1 MTKQGKYLTAFQ
13 RKLLEKKL
21 QTEDLRSEYQRRI
34 KIMLL
39 ADSGLSKTEISE
51 VVKCSIGTARYWSA
65 QAKAG
70 QAHKWQDCP
79 RGRPKIANAECL
91 ALLQKLAKNSP
102 REYGYPFQ
110 RWTGQWLS
118 THLNKEL
125 GIKLS
130 SRHVCR
136 LLKQMG
142 LSTRARSTT
151 RTSDTVNAESRLTL
165 RELSVT
171 SAPASS
177 AKCQLDF
184 LN

>member
-1 MTKQGKYLTAFQ
+1 MVKPGKYLTPFQ
-13 RKLLEKKL
+13 RKLLEKNL
-21 QTEDLRSEYQRRI
+21 ETEDLRSEYRRRI

-39 ADSGLSKTEISE
+39 ADSGLNRTEIRE
-51 VVKCSIGTARYWSA
+51 IVECSRETARYWSE

-70 QAHKWQDCP
+70 QVHKWQDCP

-91 ALLQKLAKNSP
+91 ALLEQLAKSSP
-102 REYGYPFQ
+102 REHGYPFR

-118 THLNKEL
+118 KHLNKEL

-130 SRHVCR
+130 SRHIHR

-142 LSTRARSTT
+142 LSTREKATAKIP
-151 RTSDTVNAESRLTL
+151 DIDAESRLTL
-165 RELSVT
+165 RELSAA
-171 SAPASS
+171 SIPASS
-177 AKCQLDF
+177 PKCQLNF